1 MIFLFATLH
10 EGKLL
15 LVEIVEMSNF
25 MGNDVKSLGIRPR
38 EDLLC
43 LFVCFPL
50 KKNVTIFG
58 FLFSL
63 FMGVQS

>member
-38 EDLLC
+38 PALFIC
-43 LFVCFPL
+43 LFSF

>member
-1 MIFLFATLH
+1 MVAHLSGSSVSCAVIFLFATLH

-15 LVEIVEMSNF
+15 LVEIVEMSNL

-43 LFVCFPL
+43 LFVCFP
-50 KKNVTIFG
+50 F
-58 FLFSL
+58 
-63 FMGVQS
+63 